1 MQETGLCS
9 SRGQRHQLEPHHGLV
24 TVHAMRI
31 VNTQKK
37 LQAGSDWIE
46 LAVASLNNSWGILI
60 FQVKLVIGL

>member
-1 MQETGLCS
+1 MITHPLDMITGFDTLSRPGDS
-9 SRGQRHQLEPHHGLV
+9 SRYANCQH
-24 TVHAMRI
+24 T
-31 VNTQKK
+31 KK